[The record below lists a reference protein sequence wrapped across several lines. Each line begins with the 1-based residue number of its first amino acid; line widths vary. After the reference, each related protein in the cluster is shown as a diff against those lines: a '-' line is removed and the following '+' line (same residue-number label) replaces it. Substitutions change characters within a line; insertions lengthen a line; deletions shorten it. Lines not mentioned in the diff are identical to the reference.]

1 MLSTHDLTRR
11 STRLS
16 KVTTGLTSPFNSR
29 PHTEVDRWCNRKSSS
44 FKPFNSRPHTEVDG
58 KISCIRWKHC
68 PFNSRPHTEVDDRYL
83 GIYVC
88 MDTFQLTTSHGGR
101 HEYDYRIGFIDD
113 FQLTTSHGGRHSGIK
128 IYTAVST
135 FQLTTSHGGRRQI
148 PTIIA
153 NICIHYSLFYIKL
166 SFLHYF
172 IFNFRINFLLCG
184 SHIRCESPAILCPLH
199 IRTKELT
206 SQSHQSWALFQYAP
220 LCFYTYLPGYKIAD
234 CLLPCL

>member
-1 MLSTHDLTRR
+1 MFRSLGYYKCKLSTHDLTRR
-11 STRLS
+11 STYLVSVFYVIDILS
-16 KVTTGLTSPFNSR
+16 THDLTRRSTLIGVDNLIFDKSFNSR
-29 PHTEVDRWCNRKSSS
+29 PHTEVDVFAYCKES
-44 FKPFNSRPHTEVDG
+44 D
-58 KISCIRWKHC
+58 
-68 PFNSRPHTEVDDRYL
+68 L
-83 GIYVC
+83 QA
-88 MDTFQLTTSHGGR
+88 FQLTTSHGGR
-101 HEYDYRIGFIDD
+101 
-113 FQLTTSHGGRHSGIK
+113 Q
-128 IYTAVST
+128 
-135 FQLTTSHGGRRQI
+135 QI

>member
-1 MLSTHDLTRR
+1 MEMALDRVIRDFQLTTSHGGRRFVRVQGDVCIGLSTHDLTRR
-11 STRLS
+11 STS
-16 KVTTGLTSPFNSR
+16 ITGVANAMAL
-29 PHTEVDRWCNRKSSS
+29 V
-44 FKPFNSRPHTEVDG
+44 
-58 KISCIRWKHC
+58 
-68 PFNSRPHTEVDDRYL
+68 
-83 GIYVC
+83 
-88 MDTFQLTTSHGGR
+88 
-101 HEYDYRIGFIDD
+101 
-113 FQLTTSHGGRHSGIK
+113 
-128 IYTAVST
+128 